1 MTGQKRDSEPCAFRL
16 CSVSLWANLSLE
28 ITRPQRLLYYSL
40 CHSKMQILDQL
51 RAPFVVSTEGVAR
64 GCRSMK
70 WKFRLPSLSVCL
82 SVSSLQSYVF
92 LSFGPSE
99 VVFAR
104 ETAFIR
110 RQGKGGKIGGE
121 SP

>member
-1 MTGQKRDSEPCAFRL
+1 ME
-16 CSVSLWANLSLE
+16 
-28 ITRPQRLLYYSL
+28 
-40 CHSKMQILDQL
+40 
-51 RAPFVVSTEGVAR
+51 VSTA
-64 GCRSMK
+64 
-70 WKFRLPSLSVCL
+70 LSVCLSVCLSVSL

-110 RQGKGGKIGGE
+110 RQGKGGKIDGE